1 MKVIFKNDVKYVN
14 LRMELEY
21 IRNVIYLKF
30 YANLLGSHH
39 DAFRTFQK
47 ICQRY
52 FWPDMYQYCRSMIKA
67 YPGCSI
73 GHITMRRSVELVY
86 SFPIYAHVRFLF
98 VDIYAAGTDINFY
111 GNLQHLIA
119 DCGMTG
125 FAISE
130 STLDQTAKTL
140 ASILIKIWLQFRF
153 YHTIVVNKARSSL
166 NSFVETTALLK
177 IHIPVLSGEK
187 HDPVIV
193 EQIIRFHNSSLNFF
207 NERGTNRFNGEGIL
221 MCLNAWNLAP
231 VVATDIYWSLV
242 VVGCDF
248 QLPIMFCTDCH
259 RILTV
264 NPARVT
270 NYAADQERLI

>member
-98 VDIYAAGTDINFY
+98 VDIYAAGTDINLD
-111 GNLQHLIA
+111 GNSHHLIA
-119 DCGMTG
+119 ACGMNG
-125 FAISE
+125 FSISG
-130 STLDQTAKTL
+130 STLDQTARTL
-140 ASILIKIWLQFRF
+140 ASARIKIWPRF
-153 YHTIVVNKARSSL
+153 GFSHTIVFDKASS
-166 NSFVETTALLK
+166 F
-177 IHIPVLSGEK
+177 
-187 HDPVIV
+187 
-193 EQIIRFHNSSLNFF
+193 LNFF
-207 NERGTNRFNGEGIL
+207 
-221 MCLNAWNLAP
+221 A
-231 VVATDIYWSLV
+231 
-242 VVGCDF
+242 
-248 QLPIMFCTDCH
+248 
-259 RILTV
+259 
-264 NPARVT
+264 
-270 NYAADQERLI
+270 